1 MIANTP
7 AAGAETEHGFAGGY
21 LPFCARRRQQAGNRA
36 KAELAQEPVRAAR
49 LGRLRE
55 IVFGAQDGAI
65 STTMVALTLIGTGA
79 DAGTVIFAGIA
90 TAAAGIV
97 SMSAGAWLGSKA
109 EQDVRDA
116 CIADKQRQ
124 VAEQPLVERSKLARV
139 LEQEGT
145 EPTTAW
151 QQASSIDSAALCRAL
166 LEKQY
171 GISETAPASSPW
183 RDAATMGAAFGTAA
197 LAPIAPLLC
206 GISHPMAPAAA
217 GIAALAALG
226 LSKAWVLNRRQALR
240 QSLEITA
247 VGIVSA
253 AGGYALGWL
262 LDQAATR
269 MGVTI
274 ATGG

>member
-1 MIANTP
+1 MILNAP
-7 AAGAETEHGFAGGY
+7 AAVPAEDAFAGGY
-21 LPFCARRRQQAGNRA
+21 LPFCARRRQQADYRA
-36 KAELAQEPVRAAR
+36 NAELAQEPARASR

-90 TAAAGIV
+90 SAAAGIV

-116 CIADKQRQ
+116 CITDKQRQ
-124 VAEQPLVERSKLARV
+124 VAKQPLVERSKLARI

-145 EPTTAW
+145 EPTAAW

-171 GISETAPASSPW
+171 GASPKRRRPAAPGGMPLLWALLSALPPW
-183 RDAATMGAAFGTAA
+183 R
-197 LAPIAPLLC
+197 
-206 GISHPMAPAAA
+206 
-217 GIAALAALG
+217 
-226 LSKAWVLNRRQALR
+226 R
-240 QSLEITA
+240 
-247 VGIVSA
+247 
-253 AGGYALGWL
+253 
-262 LDQAATR
+262 
-269 MGVTI
+269 
-274 ATGG
+274 

>member
-1 MIANTP
+1 MIPNAP
-7 AAGAETEHGFAGGY
+7 AAVPTKDTFAGGY
-21 LPFCARRRQQAGNRA
+21 LPFCARRRQYAGNRA

-116 CIADKQRQ
+116 CIADKQRL
-124 VAEQPLVERSKLARV
+124 VFDQPLVERTKLARI

-145 EPTTAW
+145 EPAAAW
-151 QQASSIDSAALCRAL
+151 QQASNIDSVALCRAL

-171 GISETAPASSPW
+171 GISETAPAGSPW
-183 RDAATMGAAFGTAA
+183 RDAATMGVAFGAAA
-197 LAPIAPLLC
+197 LAPVAPLLC
-206 GISHPMAPAAA
+206 GISHPTAPSWQPWDWA
-217 GIAALAALG
+217 
-226 LSKAWVLNRRQALR
+226 RP
-240 QSLEITA
+240 
-247 VGIVSA
+247 
-253 AGGYALGWL
+253 GY
-262 LDQAATR
+262 
-269 MGVTI
+269 
-274 ATGG
+274 

>member
-1 MIANTP
+1 MLANAP
-7 AAGAETEHGFAGGY
+7 AADAHTEKGFAGGY
-21 LPFCARRRQQAGNRA
+21 LPFCTRRRQYAGHRA

-116 CIADKQRQ
+116 CIADKRRQ
-124 VAEQPLVERSKLARV
+124 VDEQPLVERAKLTRI
-139 LEQEGT
+139 LEQEGSD
-145 EPTTAW
+145 PNTAW
-151 QQASSIDSAALCRAL
+151 QQASRMAPPDLCRAL

-171 GISETAPASSPW
+171 GISETAPAGSPW
-183 RDAATMGAAFGTAA
+183 RDAATMGASFGAAA
-197 LAPIAPLLC
+197 LAPVAPLLC
-206 GISHPMAPAAA
+206 GISHPVAPAAA

-226 LSKAWVLNRRQALR
+226 LGKGWILNRRQALR

-247 VGIVSA
+247 VGIASA
-253 AGGYALGWL
+253 AGGYGLGWL

-269 MGVTI
+269 MGVAI